1 MVVFY
6 VCLVTV
12 KFAHK
17 VYEII
22 QILITR
28 WVAQFSRKLKK
39 LTSRGPKFEKLL
51 DQNPLII
58 SKKLQQL

>member
-1 MVVFY
+1 MVTFY
-6 VCLVTV
+6 VCLVIV
-12 KFAHK
+12 MLAHK
-17 VYEII
+17 VYEIV

-39 LTSRGPKFEKLL
+39 LIPRGPKFEKPL
-51 DQNPLII
+51 DQNLLII